1 MLHHA
6 RLSGSNS
13 VVQEAKI
20 LPRNLKGNLQNF
32 PLLDRHFIPKLPRDG
47 HVIVGRLV
55 LEAGVEVLHEG
66 LPARGDVAAR
76 EEEVHDT
83 MLRPT
88 ERIRVTHAGHERE
101 PIKITNSSS
110 GVPVLNVK

>member
-1 MLHHA
+1 MTSMGA
-6 RLSGSNS
+6 M
-13 VVQEAKI
+13 VVMVVMGAMVEEAGDMEGA
-20 LPRNLKGNLQNF
+20 LMVDMAMVVMGALMVDMAPRWE
-32 PLLDRHFIPKLPRDG
+32 
-47 HVIVGRLV
+47 V

>member
-1 MLHHA
+1 MTSMGA
-6 RLSGSNS
+6 M
-13 VVQEAKI
+13 VVMVVMGAMVEEAGDMEGA
-20 LPRNLKGNLQNF
+20 LMVDMAMVVMGALMVDMAPRWE
-32 PLLDRHFIPKLPRDG
+32 
-47 HVIVGRLV
+47 V
-55 LEAGVEVLHEG
+55 LEAGAEVLHEG

>member
-1 MLHHA
+1 MDSKCA
-6 RLSGSNS
+6 ITKIMAMGAM
-13 VVQEAKI
+13 VVMVVMGAMVEEAGDMEGA
-20 LPRNLKGNLQNF
+20 LMVDMAPRWE
-32 PLLDRHFIPKLPRDG
+32 
-47 HVIVGRLV
+47 V

>member
-1 MLHHA
+1 MTSMGA
-6 RLSGSNS
+6 M
-13 VVQEAKI
+13 VVMVVMGAMVEEAGDMEGA
-20 LPRNLKGNLQNF
+20 LMVDMAMVVMGALMVDMAPRWE
-32 PLLDRHFIPKLPRDG
+32 
-47 HVIVGRLV
+47 V

-66 LPARGDVAAR
+66 LPARGDVAAK

-88 ERIRVTHAGHERE
+88 ERIRVTNAGHERE
-101 PIKITNSSS
+101 PIKITNRSS

>member
-1 MLHHA
+1 MTSMGA
-6 RLSGSNS
+6 M
-13 VVQEAKI
+13 VVMVVMGAMVEEAGDMEGA
-20 LPRNLKGNLQNF
+20 LMVDMAMVVMGALMVDMAPRWE
-32 PLLDRHFIPKLPRDG
+32 
-47 HVIVGRLV
+47 V
-55 LEAGVEVLHEG
+55 LEAGAEVLHEG
-66 LPARGDVAAR
+66 LPARGDVAAK

-101 PIKITNSSS
+101 PNKITNSSS

>member
-1 MLHHA
+1 MVDMA
-6 RLSGSNS
+6 
-13 VVQEAKI
+13 
-20 LPRNLKGNLQNF
+20 PRWE
-32 PLLDRHFIPKLPRDG
+32 
-47 HVIVGRLV
+47 V
-55 LEAGVEVLHEG
+55 LEAGAEVLHEG